1 MKIVQINKR
10 DSILVQKLLDV
21 WESSVKATHLF
32 LSVDEINNI
41 KQYVPQAIKDV
52 SILVIAENKNGN
64 PVGFMGVDDKRL
76 EMLFVLDKYR
86 GQGIGKQLL
95 QYGIEN
101 YSINEL
107 TVNEQNPRAKGF
119 YEHMGFE
126 VYKRTELD
134 EQGNPYPLLYMKKL
148 INNDFGR
155 YTMVQV
161 IKKKFVVI
169 GKEGSTLD
177 GEGFIQ
183 KLWNDANSHFN
194 EIAHL
199 AKKEANGK
207 LVGIWGAM
215 SDISRSFKP
224 WEDDFSK
231 GLYLAGVECFD
242 DAKAPDGWT
251 KWTIPG
257 YEYIVVE
264 NHEGVFEETIRKINE
279 KGIALVGAV
288 HDYTDP
294 ATGKDYL
301 YFPIREL

>member
-1 MKIVQINKR
+1 
-10 DSILVQKLLDV
+10 
-21 WESSVKATHLF
+21 
-32 LSVDEINNI
+32 
-41 KQYVPQAIKDV
+41 
-52 SILVIAENKNGN
+52 
-64 PVGFMGVDDKRL
+64 
-76 EMLFVLDKYR
+76 
-86 GQGIGKQLL
+86 
-95 QYGIEN
+95 
-101 YSINEL
+101 
-107 TVNEQNPRAKGF
+107 
-119 YEHMGFE
+119 
-126 VYKRTELD
+126 
-134 EQGNPYPLLYMKKL
+134 
-148 INNDFGR
+148 
-155 YTMVQV
+155 MVQV

-199 AKKEANGK
+199 AKKDANGK

-251 KWTIPG
+251 KWTILG

-264 NHEGVFEETIRKINE
+264 NHEGVFEKTIRKINE
-279 KGIALVGAV
+279 KGISLVGAV

-294 ATGKDYL
+294 TTGKGYL

>member
-1 MKIVQINKR
+1 
-10 DSILVQKLLDV
+10 
-21 WESSVKATHLF
+21 
-32 LSVDEINNI
+32 
-41 KQYVPQAIKDV
+41 
-52 SILVIAENKNGN
+52 
-64 PVGFMGVDDKRL
+64 
-76 EMLFVLDKYR
+76 
-86 GQGIGKQLL
+86 
-95 QYGIEN
+95 
-101 YSINEL
+101 
-107 TVNEQNPRAKGF
+107 
-119 YEHMGFE
+119 
-126 VYKRTELD
+126 
-134 EQGNPYPLLYMKKL
+134 
-148 INNDFGR
+148 
-155 YTMVQV
+155 MVQV

-199 AKKEANGK
+199 AKKDVNGK

-231 GLYLAGVECFD
+231 GLYHLAGVECFD

-264 NHEGVFEETIRKINE
+264 NHNEVFENTIRQMNE
-279 KGIALVGAV
+279 EGISLVGAV

-294 ATGKDYL
+294 ATGKGYM
-301 YFPIREL
+301 YFPIREV

>member
-1 MKIVQINKR
+1 MKIVQINKC

-134 EQGNPYPLLYMKKL
+134 EQGNPYPLLYMKRVDK
-148 INNDFGR
+148 
-155 YTMVQV
+155 
-161 IKKKFVVI
+161 
-169 GKEGSTLD
+169 
-177 GEGFIQ
+177 
-183 KLWNDANSHFN
+183 
-194 EIAHL
+194 
-199 AKKEANGK
+199 
-207 LVGIWGAM
+207 
-215 SDISRSFKP
+215 
-224 WEDDFSK
+224 
-231 GLYLAGVECFD
+231 
-242 DAKAPDGWT
+242 
-251 KWTIPG
+251 
-257 YEYIVVE
+257 
-264 NHEGVFEETIRKINE
+264 
-279 KGIALVGAV
+279 
-288 HDYTDP
+288 
-294 ATGKDYL
+294 
-301 YFPIREL
+301 